1 MKRMRIMGLCLVAAF
16 ALTAIGAGTAS
27 ALPEIGRCVAKAGT
41 GKYKDANCT
50 KKAGSK
56 AEEKQF
62 EFVKGPVEGK
72 TKFTSAGGEGV
83 LETVSGTK
91 IVCTTQSATGK
102 YKRLSTGV
110 TKEVEGVIARFEGCA
125 IPALGTPCASGAEA
139 GVISTQSLKGPLGYI
154 SGEKTLTPVVGQ
166 DLTPTKAKGLFAE
179 FKCLEGGITV
189 KVKGKEG
196 AAEGGR
202 TGANCIIAPVKNANE
217 MSLTATQVY
226 EGSGGKQNPQ
236 HFQDKGTTLSKF
248 CNLESNTNGGAFEAA
263 TQALTTVVTNEEA
276 LEIKA

>member
-41 GKYKDANCT
+41 GKYKDAACT
-50 KKAGSK
+50 KKAGAK

-62 EFVKGPVEGK
+62 EFVKGPEVGK
-72 TKFTSAGGEGV
+72 TGFTSAGGEGV

-91 IVCTTQSATGK
+91 IICTTQSATGK

-110 TKEVEGVIARFEGCA
+110 TKEVEGVIAKFEGCG
-125 IPALGTPCASGAEA
+125 IPAIGAKCKTKGEA
-139 GVISTQSLKGPLGYI
+139 EGVISTLSLKGPLGYI
-154 SGEKTLTPVVGQ
+154 SGEKTTSPVVGQ
-166 DLTPTKAKGLFAE
+166 LLTPTKAKGLFAE
-179 FKCLEGGITV
+179 FECLGGGIVV

-196 AAEGGR
+196 AVEGK
-202 TGANCIIAPVKNANE
+202 TGGNCIIAPVKNANE

-236 HFQDKGTTLSKF
+236 HFQLSTSKY

-263 TQALTTVVTNEEA
+263 TQALTTTVTDEEP

>member
-16 ALTAIGAGTAS
+16 ALTAIGAGSAS

-62 EFVKGPVEGK
+62 EFLKGPEVGK
-72 TKFTSAGGEGV
+72 VGFTSAGGEGV

-91 IVCTTQSATGK
+91 IVCKTQSATGK
-102 YKRLSTGV
+102 YKRLSTGT
-110 TKEVEGVIARFEGCA
+110 TKEVEGVIANFEGCS
-125 IPALGTPCASGAEA
+125 IPALETPCQSGSES
-139 GVISTQSLKGPLGYI
+139 GKISTFSLKGPLGYI
-154 SGEKTLTPVVGQ
+154 SGEKTTTPVVGQ
-166 DLTPTKAKGLFAE
+166 MLTPTKAKGFFAE
-179 FKCLEGGITV
+179 FKCLGGGITV

-196 AAEGGR
+196 AVEGK
-202 TGANCIIAPVKNANE
+202 TGGNCVIAPVVNANE
-217 MSLTATQVY
+217 MSLTATQTY
-226 EGSGGKQNPQ
+226 SGSGGKQSPQ
-236 HFQDKGTTLSKF
+236 HFQLATSKY